1 MSKSEPH
8 SINPPERSSTICVQL
23 DFTKE
28 TQQLL
33 SAPDHDLVSFELNWV
48 TGRLPLVLW
57 GFSDSITAFKEA
69 EDFPLRLNP
78 QHTRVNVSAIQPKE
92 IKAAAN
98 ATALMTA
105 GISFHLKI
113 ASTNPA

>member
-8 SINPPERSSTICVQL
+8 NINAPERSSTVCVQL

-48 TGRLPLVLW
+48 TDRLPSLE
-57 GFSDSITAFKEA
+57 GFSDYITAFKEA
-69 EDFPLRLNP
+69 EDFPLV
-78 QHTRVNVSAIQPKE
+78 T
-92 IKAAAN
+92 
-98 ATALMTA
+98 
-105 GISFHLKI
+105 
-113 ASTNPA
+113 